1 LGTGELAEGTVARM
15 GMTPAIDVLLDAR
28 KLLART
34 DGWIQ
39 GAQTQMVDGTVAYC
53 IEGALEAAAP
63 EVSLHSDVWDR
74 VAGVISYSI
83 PAYNDVPGRRQ
94 SEVLE
99 IIDRAIQ
106 AEWRGDPL
114 PSVAHNELPIDVLEL
129 LKAASHVVPPDAA
142 ISPDAA

>member
-1 LGTGELAEGTVARM
+1 M

-39 GAQTQMVDGTVAYC
+39 RHRARRVNGTVAYC

-63 EVSLHSDVWDR
+63 EAFLFLDACAR
-74 VAGVISYSI
+74 VQSVVGYSS
-83 PAYNDVPGRRQ
+83 PAYNDVPGRQQ
-94 SEVLE
+94 SEVVE

-106 AEWRGDPL
+106 AEWRGDPV
-114 PSVAHNELPIDVLEL
+114 PSAGHIEPPADVLEL
-129 LKAASHVVPPDAA
+129 LKAASYVVPPHAAVPPDAA
-142 ISPDAA
+142 